1 MVLGAQYFDN
11 PQEPRRRKKNS
22 VTSLLLLVVVAIGG
36 GYFIQSTLAANVA
49 LNSGNAVEFGQGVAQ
64 TSSCDPT
71 TGITVNPSATYQ
83 NVQNAAGS
91 FKFGTIAFTGIAVA
105 CADKVF
111 TIKAYDN
118 SSSTPLTLNSVDGT
132 AAFDYATFVFA
143 SPTASNKSSNIN
155 TYVAG
160 YTAASAGT
168 GDNGTYVVAF
178 PTDGQIDPASV
189 FKITLE
195 SSAS

>member
-1 MVLGAQYFDN
+1 MVLGAQYFDD
-11 PQEPRRRKKNS
+11 PQEPRSRKKKSISS
-22 VTSLLLLVVVAIGG
+22 VLALIAIAVGG
-36 GYFIQSTLAANVA
+36 GYFIQSTLAANVS
-49 LNSGNAVEFGQGVAQ
+49 LNSGAAIEFGQGVAQ

-83 NVQNAAGS
+83 NVAGARGS
-91 FKFGTIAFTGIAVA
+91 FKFGTISFTGIAVA

-111 TIKAYDN
+111 TIKAYDH
-118 SSSTPLTLNSVDGT
+118 SSSTPLTLNSVSGT
-132 AAFDYATFVFA
+132 TAFDYATFTFA
-143 SPTASNKSSNIN
+143 SPTAANKSSNIN

-160 YTAASAGT
+160 YGASAS
-168 GDNGTYVVAF
+168 DNGTYVVAF
-178 PTDGQIDPASV
+178 PTTGQIDPADV

>member
-1 MVLGAQYFDN
+1 MEILKFESNA
-11 PQEPRRRKKNS
+11 PQPRRKKKSSNKP
-22 VTSLLLLVVVAIGG
+22 LLAVVGIAAIAVLG
-36 GYFIQSTLAANVA
+36 STLAANIS
-49 LNSGNAVEFGQGVAQ
+49 LNSGANVEFGQGVAQ

-71 TGITVNPSATYQ
+71 NGITVNPSATYQ
-83 NVQNAAGS
+83 NVADAAGS
-91 FKFGTIAFTGIAVA
+91 FKFGTIALTGIAVA

-118 SSSTPLTLNSVDGT
+118 SSSTPLTLNSVSGT
-132 AAFDYATFVFA
+132 TAFDYATFVFA

-178 PTDGQIDPASV
+178 PTTGQIDPALV
-189 FKITLE
+189 YKITLE

>member
-1 MVLGAQYFDN
+1 MVLSAQYFDN

-64 TSSCDPT
+64 TQSCDAT

-83 NVQNAAGS
+83 NESNGPGS
-91 FKFGTIAFTGIAVA
+91 FKFGTIAFSGISTGCNNVL
-105 CADKVF
+105 F
-111 TIKAYDN
+111 TIKAYGD
-118 SSSTPLTLNSVDGT
+118 SSSEAITLNSVGGT
-132 AAFDYATFVFA
+132 EAFPYATFVFA
-143 SPTASNKSSNIN
+143 SPTDSNKSSNIN
-155 TYVAG
+155 TYVGG
-160 YTAASAGT
+160 YSAGD

-178 PTDGQIDPASV
+178 PTLGQIDPAGV

>member
-1 MVLGAQYFDN
+1 MEILKFESNA
-11 PQEPRRRKKNS
+11 PQPRRKKKSSNKP
-22 VTSLLLLVVVAIGG
+22 LLAVVGIAAIAVLG
-36 GYFIQSTLAANVA
+36 STLAANIS
-49 LNSGNAVEFGQGVAQ
+49 LNSGANVELGQGVAQ
-64 TSSCDPT
+64 TSSCDPI

-143 SPTASNKSSNIN
+143 SPSASNKSSNIN

-178 PTDGQIDPASV
+178 PTTGQIDPALV

>member
-1 MVLGAQYFDN
+1 MEILKFESNA
-11 PQEPRRRKKNS
+11 PQPRRKKKSSNKP
-22 VTSLLLLVVVAIGG
+22 LLAVVGIAAIAVLG
-36 GYFIQSTLAANVA
+36 STLAANIS
-49 LNSGNAVEFGQGVAQ
+49 LNSGANVEFGQGVAQ

-71 TGITVNPSATYQ
+71 NGITVNPSATYQ

-178 PTDGQIDPASV
+178 PTTGQIDPALV